1 MDAESRRM
9 RETSFEGKK
18 LSSSVQSFS
27 DTRFA
32 FIIIILEFVARF
44 SSCLKELYGWK
55 LDGRIRVLR
64 YPKLPVDTKHLGE
77 QKYYRKYYRFWPAVC
92 TVSPIQFPPRFD
104 WQSRSNSSEEEWLM
118 YKRDASRSKGFQEF
132 LLIFR
137 RKARSL
143 PLVA

>member
-9 RETSFEGKK
+9 RETSYEGKK

-77 QKYYRKYYRFWPAVC
+77 
-92 TVSPIQFPPRFD
+92 
-104 WQSRSNSSEEEWLM
+104 
-118 YKRDASRSKGFQEF
+118 RSKILSF
-132 LLIFR
+132 L
-137 RKARSL
+137 ARCVYCLADSISSSVRL
-143 PLVA
+143 TIPIEQ